1 METAAE
7 SNHSHSP
14 LESLFNG
21 NDYIEVITFFV
32 ASTQYATPVSEV
44 RYIEQDKRK
53 TTRIEVN
60 EKLGAEVTTYQ
71 GKPVPIYDLAS
82 LMGCEAEYTKNLELL
97 QILKDREK
105 EHVDWLD
112 ALESAIR
119 TNSDF
124 NKAKDPN
131 QCEFGRWYTNFKA
144 DDELLVDILTDFD
157 EPHQRIHGL
166 ADELL
171 TLRDEGEVD
180 KALSTLEFER
190 GRTLG
195 KLISLF
201 SSARERL
208 ENITRPILLYID
220 TSKKMVA
227 VRLNAISDIVT
238 YSKVDFTRQ
247 EDVDDNEQLNE
258 LSFVAGYLENKDNEP
273 PCVLLDW
280 RLFSG
285 PNKIIKAED

>member
-7 SNHSHSP
+7 TNPSLNSI
-14 LESLFNG
+14 ESLFNG
-21 NDYIEVITFFV
+21 QDYIEVITFFV

-82 LMGCEAEYTKNLELL
+82 LMGCEAEYNKNLKLL
-97 QILKDREK
+97 QILEDREK
-105 EHVDWLD
+105 DHVDWLD
-112 ALESAIR
+112 SLESAIK
-119 TNSDF
+119 TNSEF
-124 NKAKDPN
+124 KKARDPS
-131 QCEFGRWYTNFKA
+131 QCEFGKWYANFKA
-144 DDELLVDILTDFD
+144 DDELLADILADFD

-166 ADELL
+166 ADILL
-171 TLRDEGEVD
+171 DLRDEGEKD
-180 KALSTLEFER
+180 KALADLDFER
-190 GRTLG
+190 TRTLG
-195 KLISLF
+195 KLKSLF
-201 SSARERL
+201 KAARERL

-238 YSKVDFTRQ
+238 YAKVDFTRQ

-258 LSFVAGYLENKDNEP
+258 LNFVAGYLENKDNEP

-285 PNKIIKAED
+285 PNK

>member
-1 METAAE
+1 METAVE
-7 SNHSHSP
+7 TSNNSD
-14 LESLFNG
+14 SLFNG

-60 EKLGAEVTTYQ
+60 AKLGAEVTTYQ
-71 GKPVPIYDLAS
+71 GKPVPIYDLAA
-82 LMGCEAEYTKNLELL
+82 LMGCEAEYTRNLQLL
-97 QILKDREK
+97 DILNDREK
-105 EHVDWLD
+105 DHIDWLD
-112 ALESAIR
+112 ALESSIR
-119 TNSDF
+119 TESEF
-124 NKAKDPN
+124 KKARDPN
-131 QCEFGRWYTNFKA
+131 QCEFGKWYAGFKA
-144 DDELLVDILTDFD
+144 EDEILADILEDFD
-157 EPHQRIHGL
+157 EPHQRIHAL
-166 ADELL
+166 AGELL
-171 TLRDEGEVD
+171 SLRDEGNAEQ
-180 KALSTLEFER
+180 ALNILAIER
-190 GRTLG
+190 TKTLG

-201 SSARERL
+201 ASARERL

-238 YSKVDFTRQ
+238 YNKSDFTPQ
-247 EDVDDNEQLNE
+247 NEVDDNEQLNE

-273 PCVLLDW
+273 PCVILDW

-285 PNKIIKAED
+285 PNKTLIK

>member
-1 METAAE
+1 MDTAVDTPPTD
-7 SNHSHSP
+7 NP
-14 LESLFNG
+14 LDSLFG
-21 NDYIEVITFFV
+21 QNDYIEVITFFV

-82 LMGCEAEYTKNLELL
+82 LMGCEAEYTKNLHLL
-97 QILKDREK
+97 QILEDREK
-105 EHVDWLD
+105 DHVDWLD
-112 ALESAIR
+112 ALESAIK
-119 TNSDF
+119 TNSEF
-124 NKAKDPN
+124 KKARDPS
-131 QCEFGRWYTNFKA
+131 QCEFGKWYANFKA
-144 DDELLVDILTDFD
+144 DDELLADILADFD

-166 ADELL
+166 ADILL
-171 TLRDEGEVD
+171 ELRDNDQKE
-180 KALSTLEFER
+180 KALADLEFER
-190 GRTLG
+190 TRTLG
-195 KLISLF
+195 KLKSLF
-201 SSARERL
+201 AAARERL

-238 YSKVDFTRQ
+238 YNRSDFTAQ
-247 EDVDDNEQLNE
+247 NEVDDNEQLNE
-258 LSFVAGYLENKDNEP
+258 LSFVCGYLENKDNEP

-285 PNKIIKAED
+285 PNR